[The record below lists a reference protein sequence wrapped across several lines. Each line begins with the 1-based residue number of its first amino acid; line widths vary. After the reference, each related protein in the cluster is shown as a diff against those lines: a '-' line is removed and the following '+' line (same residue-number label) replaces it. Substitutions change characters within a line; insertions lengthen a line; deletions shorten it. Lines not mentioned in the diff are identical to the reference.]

1 VGWNETAVSSKLCI
15 IYPVIQAPM
24 AGGITSPELVAAV
37 SGFGAMGS
45 VGAGYLTAEQLKE
58 QVVKIKGLT
67 RKPFSVNLFVP
78 EKEVYASE
86 AEIKRMTDRFKQ
98 WGLPAEDLFYSDEE
112 NRHNYEQQ
120 LEVILQQEVPVCS
133 FTFGLPSKE
142 AAAELK
148 KAGRTV
154 IGTATSVDEALLF
167 EELGADLIVMQ
178 GNEAGGHRGTFHSS
192 PDAGIGTM
200 ALIPQAADAL
210 RVPVIAAGGIAD
222 GRGMAAAFML
232 GAEGVQMGSAF
243 IPCIESG
250 ASEAY
255 KDKIVSSTE
264 NQTVLTKAFSG
275 KYARGISNDFIRK
288 MEPYESDVLPYPLQN
303 KLTKRLR
310 SEAAEAGNTENM
322 SVWAGQGLRMI
333 HEKVPADV
341 FLNQLISQTEI
352 RMKEASRYGPR

>member
-1 VGWNETAVSSKLCI
+1 MGWNETAVSRKLCVT
-15 IYPVIQAPM
+15 YPVIQAPM
-24 AGGITSPELVAAV
+24 AGGISSPQLAAAV

-45 VGAGYLTAEQLKE
+45 VGAGYLTPEQLKE

-98 WGLPAEDLFYSDEE
+98 WGLPVEYLSYSNEE

-120 LEVILQQEVPVCS
+120 LEVILQQGVPVCS

-154 IGTATSVDEALLF
+154 IGTATSVDEALMF

-178 GNEAGGHRGTFHSS
+178 GSEAGGHRGTFHYS
-192 PDAGIGTM
+192 PDAGVGTM

-222 GRGMAAAFML
+222 GRGIAAALML
-232 GAEGVQMGSAF
+232 GAKGVQMGSAF
-243 IPCIESG
+243 IPCTESG
-250 ASEAY
+250 AAEAY

-264 NQTVLTKAFSG
+264 DQTVLTKAFSG
-275 KYARGISNDFIRK
+275 KYARGITNDFIRK
-288 MEPYESDVLPYPLQN
+288 MELHESDVLPYPLQN
-303 KLTKRLR
+303 NLTKRLR

-341 FLNQLISQTEI
+341 LLNQLISQTEI
-352 RMKEASRYGPR
+352 RMKEASRYGSR